1 MLDIRLTGTAA
12 AIQQIDDQKQ
22 KLTDYR
28 EYFEQ
33 TVRPALFR
41 RFAEIFEREGAVGGF
56 PRWQQRRS
64 GGEGPILQRTGR
76 LYRAY
81 TGRSAEGR
89 IRISARS
96 LLYENLVPYAIFHE
110 TGTRRG
116 LPRRTVVAR
125 LLAYKEFRND
135 INTGLSRFL
144 MGG

>member
-12 AIQQIDDQKQ
+12 TIQQIDDQKR

-28 EYFEQ
+28 EYFDRY
-33 TVRPALFR
+33 VRPALFR
-41 RFAEIFEREGAVGGF
+41 RFDEIFQREGAVGGF

-64 GGEGPILQRTGR
+64 GGEGPILQGTGR

-81 TGRSAEGR
+81 TGRSAEGK
-89 IRISARS
+89 ITISARS

-125 LLAYKEFRND
+125 ILAYKAFRQDLNE
-135 INTGLSRFL
+135 GLSRFL
-144 MGG
+144 MEG